1 MLCRFPRSHT
11 LWTFKVGISPTFT
24 QVNHSEWWHGGAP
37 SWGRKPVDSVEGWGV
52 RTASD
57 CFRFCLIGKLG
68 GCLIWAI
75 WMTVS
80 YDLWISWLRSLR
92 VLWTCMYN
100 SWYTYVP
107 LATYSCLHAHKHTY
121 LHTGSCIA
129 ASLLLACPAWGVYH
143 ASLGLINL
151 PYSSLS
157 ACASE
162 ESFEPANLHE
172 TPQRAE
178 PCS

>member
-11 LWTFKVGISPTFT
+11 LWTFKVRKCWVKSWHSPTFA

-37 SWGRKPVDSVEGWGV
+37 TWGRETRGFGGGLRCQDGIRLFQILSNWK
-52 RTASD
+52 
-57 CFRFCLIGKLG
+57 IGRLFNLG
-68 GCLIWAI
+68 N
-75 WMTVS
+75 MTVS

-92 VLWTCMYN
+92 VLWTCIYN

-107 LATYSCLHAHKHTY
+107 LATYSCLHAHTHTHTY
-121 LHTGSCIA
+121 LHTGSCI
-129 ASLLLACPAWGVYH
+129 AWGVYH